1 MKLTLIIFF
10 EQEGITE
17 TKYTIPPEKLK
28 KLSKYMKESFLKTLE
43 TIQQRIVIPE
53 RWETN
58 SKSLTIL
65 QLYANFMKDKNHIEK
80 VFM

>member
-1 MKLTLIIFF
+1 
-10 EQEGITE
+10 
-17 TKYTIPPEKLK
+17 
-28 KLSKYMKESFLKTLE
+28 MKESFLKTLE

-80 VFM
+80 VFI